1 VRIVAQ
7 KPDGFNLF
15 ETLGHRDLLEREPA
29 GLRRRISTLGSV
41 HVERILGR
49 RIMTASLR
57 GVVVGLLLLS
67 FGFGLLESLSPAI
80 RRAWLSRRGI
90 STDLLYWFFT
100 PLVTKALTRVALL
113 VTLLPLFTLLGWK
126 LTTRVHG
133 FGPLSHQPLGVQALE
148 VIVIGDLIGYWTHRL
163 LHTARLWSIHAV
175 HHSSTELDWLSS
187 VRVHPLNDVVTKLA
201 GAVPFVL
208 AGFSPSVL
216 AGYVPFLTLYAILLH
231 ANVNWTFG
239 PLRFIV
245 ASPVFHR
252 WHHTKETEALDK
264 NFAGLLPLWDALFGT
279 LYLPHDKRPVDFGTR
294 EPVPPDFL
302 GQLMY
307 PWRGA
312 PDKAS

>member
-1 VRIVAQ
+1 
-7 KPDGFNLF
+7 
-15 ETLGHRDLLEREPA
+15 
-29 GLRRRISTLGSV
+29 
-41 HVERILGR
+41 
-49 RIMTASLR
+49 MTASLR

-126 LTTRVHG
+126 LTTRAHG